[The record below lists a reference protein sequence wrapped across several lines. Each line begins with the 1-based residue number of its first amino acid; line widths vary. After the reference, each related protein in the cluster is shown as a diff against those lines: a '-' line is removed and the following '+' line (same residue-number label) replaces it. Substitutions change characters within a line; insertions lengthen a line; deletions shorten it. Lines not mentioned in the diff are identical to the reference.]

1 MATDITTANNFFGL
15 NLFKKVWEE
24 KQAENIFLS
33 PFSISVAL
41 GMTHLGARGNTASEM
56 STTLQWPN
64 GKADEIHQGYQKYLS
79 LLHKPSEVYQL
90 SSANRIFIEQKYPV
104 LAEFLEKTNK
114 HYLAEATPA
123 NFGGNPDA
131 EREKIN
137 SWVSQQTHDKIK
149 DLLPG
154 GSIDTLTRMVLVNAI
169 YFKGKWE
176 NEFDPDATRPLPFK
190 VSPGNTKEV
199 QMMYA
204 KRKFAYIQDSDLACS
219 AIEIPYKGKDLSM
232 VIILPDADF
241 GLQVRYTVGL

>member
-1 MATDITTANNFFGL
+1 MDQ
-15 NLFKKVWEE
+15 V
-24 KQAENIFLS
+24 Q
-33 PFSISVAL
+33 P
-41 GMTHLGARGNTASEM
+41 
-56 STTLQWPN
+56 
-64 GKADEIHQGYQKYLS
+64 
-79 LLHKPSEVYQL
+79 
-90 SSANRIFIEQKYPV
+90 
-104 LAEFLEKTNK
+104 
-114 HYLAEATPA
+114 EATPA

-241 GLQVRYTVGL
+241 GLQDLVKQLSAEKLQSLLGTLNQSRPQEVRLTMPKFEVRIVAVQELIK